1 MHTLFKHV
9 IKIAV
14 ICALLFSLSGCGEV
28 KKAETSVNNMFKAFQ
43 NLNFEDARNY
53 IDLNDIKV
61 SNAEGGLTGN
71 SELFMKT
78 LFKKINHEII
88 SSEKVDKNTV
98 MVKTKISAVDMK
110 PVMGE
115 FFTVAMEY
123 AFSKAFSDLQPSEE
137 ETNKKMEEMFITA
150 ATKPDLATVENEVD
164 IRVVRDNKVWK
175 IVADDVFTNALFGGL
190 IDVAKDMEKSFANN
204 AE

>member
-53 IDLNDIKV
+53 IDLNDIKI
-61 SNAEGGLTGN
+61 SNAEDGLTGN

-78 LFKKINHEII
+78 LFEKINHKII
-88 SSEKVDKNTV
+88 SSEKVDENTV
-98 MVKTKISAVDMK
+98 MVKTKVTAIDMK

-115 FFTVAMEY
+115 FFRNAMEY
-123 AFSKAFSDLQPSEE
+123 AFSKAFSDL
-137 ETNKKMEEMFITA
+137 
-150 ATKPDLATVENEVD
+150 
-164 IRVVRDNKVWK
+164 
-175 IVADDVFTNALFGGL
+175 
-190 IDVAKDMEKSFANN
+190 
-204 AE
+204 